1 MLSERFLLQEV
12 LSLHALGARLES
24 VLDAYQESLGG
35 KSSGVPRE
43 LLAAATPM
51 VGELRTLHLPGPA
64 DAVAEHSSE
73 DEARTCEQV
82 APETSTA
89 TSAAQNLDH
98 SCAIIDS
105 NMQEVT
111 PLRLWNMAMQKYEV
125 LQGLQEQHEQ
135 AKGNPHFFTFK

>member
-1 MLSERFLLQEV
+1 MLSLQ
-12 LSLHALGARLES
+12 ALGARLES
-24 VLDAYQESLGG
+24 VLDAYRESLGG
-35 KSSGVPRE
+35 NSSGVPRE

-51 VGELRTLHLPGPA
+51 VGDLRTLHLPGPA

-82 APETSTA
+82 APSISTA
-89 TSAAQNLDH
+89 KSAAQELDH

-105 NMQEVT
+105 AMQEVT

-125 LQGLQEQHEQ
+125 QQGLQEQHEQ
-135 AKGNPHFFTFK
+135 AKGEHTLSYIQKMHG

>member
-1 MLSERFLLQEV
+1 MISLQEV
-12 LSLHALGARLES
+12 LSLYALGTQLES
-24 VLDAYQESLGG
+24 VLEAYQESLGG
-35 KSSGVPRE
+35 NSEGVPRE

-51 VGELRTLHLPGPA
+51 VGELRSLHLPGPA
-64 DAVAEHSSE
+64 DAVAEHGFE
-73 DEARTCEQV
+73 DEGWTSEQL
-82 APETSTA
+82 APGSNTA
-89 TSAAQNLDH
+89 KPAAQTLDH

-105 NMQEVT
+105 AMQEVT